1 MAGRYD
7 VRLSNQESAVPQN
20 AITKLPQPAIQK
32 FGLDQALSR
41 RHELEALELTV
52 LGITTL
58 PGTIVTQSGGLSASS
73 ANAPPLHYVGEHI
86 DYPIHHPKVQRLL
99 MRFERS
105 SDELVTAHNLVAF
118 THGQLNY
125 VEHQYA
131 GTVLT
136 ALELRRGECTD
147 FADLYTT
154 LARSLGLPARTVY
167 GLAYDGEGSPGF
179 RFHAWNEVYAN
190 DRWHSID
197 ATWNQVSSDATHIPL
212 SDEQYADLLRLREG
226 QPLAFQL
233 QAAHYRTAPTP

>member
-1 MAGRYD
+1 
-7 VRLSNQESAVPQN
+7 
-20 AITKLPQPAIQK
+20 
-32 FGLDQALSR
+32 
-41 RHELEALELTV
+41 
-52 LGITTL
+52 
-58 PGTIVTQSGGLSASS
+58 
-73 ANAPPLHYVGEHI
+73 
-86 DYPIHHPKVQRLL
+86 

-197 ATWNQVSSDATHIPL
+197 ATWNQT
-212 SDEQYADLLRLREG
+212 
-226 QPLAFQL
+226 
-233 QAAHYRTAPTP
+233 